1 MDGIK
6 REFENIYG
14 QSLAQ
19 FIEVNVPFLAV
30 ENIIV
35 LLSDLKWKNSFKNF
49 FALECKD
56 MNWFSYS
63 NLLLPCLIVWFL
75 CLQNDTSGDYKKM
88 LLALIS

>member
-6 REFENIYG
+6 REFENLYG

-35 LLSDLKWKNSFKNF
+35 LLSDLK
-49 FALECKD
+49 
-56 MNWFSYS
+56 
-63 NLLLPCLIVWFL
+63 
-75 CLQNDTSGDYKKM
+75 
-88 LLALIS
+88 